1 MSAQNALI
9 QVEGVYNAYGDRL
22 IHRGVSF
29 EVQKGEVLA
38 ILGGS
43 GSGKSTLLRS
53 LILLNRPV
61 KGTIKVFGEDIWK
74 LKESQRH
81 KIFQRIGVL
90 FQFGA
95 LYSSLT
101 VLENVGIML
110 EEHGFYPPR
119 NIVEISKMWLDR
131 VGLSKE
137 TYELYPYELSG
148 GMKKRVGLARAMA
161 TNPEILF
168 LDEPTSGLDPY
179 SADKFDE
186 LIISLKESLHLSV
199 VMITHDLDSIK
210 NAVDRFIMLKDGLID
225 FDGTLQDFIKRAH
238 DRPLEEGNLFNS
250 TRGEKFWK
258 GMWIIPSLAG
268 FF

>member
-1 MSAQNALI
+1 MTNDTSRLI
-9 QVEGVYNAYGDRL
+9 EVKDLYTAYGNHV

-29 EVQKGEVLA
+29 SVYQGEVLA

-53 LILLNRPV
+53 MILLNKPT
-61 KGTIKVFGEDIWK
+61 KGTIRIFDMDIWK
-74 LKESQRH
+74 LKDSERDKLFH
-81 KIFQRIGVL
+81 RIGML

-95 LYSSLT
+95 LYSSLS

-110 EEHGFYPPR
+110 EEHSAYPKR

-131 VGLSKE
+131 VGLSKKVHH
-137 TYELYPYELSG
+137 LYPYELSG

-161 TNPEILF
+161 TNPDILF

-179 SADKFDE
+179 SADKFDA
-186 LIISLKESLHLSV
+186 LILSLKKALNLTV

-210 NAVDRFIMLKDGLID
+210 NAVDRFIMLKDGLIS
-225 FDGTLQDFIKRAH
+225 FDGNLAEFIQHTKEV
-238 DRPLEEGNLFNS
+238 PLEEGNLFNS

-258 GMWIIPSLAG
+258 GM
-268 FF
+268 

>member
-1 MSAQNALI
+1 MGSSMSNSLI
-9 QVEGVYNAYGDRL
+9 SVENIHTAYGDRI

-29 EVQKGEVLA
+29 SVDKGEVMA

-53 LILLNRPV
+53 MILLNKPI
-61 KGTIKVFGEDIWK
+61 KGTIKLFDTDIWK
-74 LKESQRH
+74 LKERERN

-101 VLENVGIML
+101 VLENVGAML
-110 EEHGFYPPR
+110 EEYSYYPQH
-119 NIVEISKMWLDR
+119 NIIEIAKMWLER
-131 VGLSKE
+131 VGLNKS
-137 TYELYPYELSG
+137 TYYLYPYELSG

-161 TNPEILF
+161 TNPDILF

-179 SADKFDE
+179 SADKFDD
-186 LIISLKESLHLSV
+186 LIHSLKESLQLTV
-199 VMITHDLDSIK
+199 VMITHDLDSVK
-210 NAVDRFIMLKDGLID
+210 NTVDRFIMLKDGLID
-225 FDGTLQDFIKRAH
+225 FDGTLQDFVLH
-238 DRPLEEGNLFNS
+238 THEHPLEEGNLFNS

-258 GMWIIPSLAG
+258 GM
-268 FF
+268 

>member
-1 MSAQNALI
+1 MTTPRLI
-9 QVEGVYNAYGDRL
+9 EVCDLYTAYGAHV
-22 IHRGVSF
+22 IHKGVSF
-29 EVQKGEVLA
+29 SVYKGEVLA

-53 LILLNRPV
+53 MILLNKPL
-61 KGTIKVFGEDIWK
+61 KGTIRIFGMDIWQ
-74 LKESQRH
+74 LKEAQRYKLFH
-81 KIFQRIGVL
+81 RIGML

-95 LYSSLT
+95 LYSSLS

-110 EEHGFYPPR
+110 EEHSAYPKS

-131 VGLSKE
+131 VGLSKQV
-137 TYELYPYELSG
+137 YHLYPYELSG

-161 TNPEILF
+161 TNPDILF

-179 SADKFDE
+179 SADKFDA
-186 LIISLKESLHLSV
+186 LILSLKEALKLTV

-210 NAVDRFIMLKDGLID
+210 NAVDRFIMLKDGLIS
-225 FDGTLQDFIKRAH
+225 FDGTLAEFVQRTKQV
-238 DRPLEEGNLFNS
+238 PLEEGNLFNS

-258 GMWIIPSLAG
+258 DM
-268 FF
+268 

>member
-1 MSAQNALI
+1 MSNITYSQKLI
-9 QVEGVYNAYGDRL
+9 VVDNVYNAYGDRL

-29 EVQKGEVLA
+29 EVFKGEILA

-53 LILLNRPV
+53 LILLNRPI
-61 KGTIKVFGEDIWK
+61 KGVINVFGTDIWK
-74 LKESQRH
+74 LKDRQRDQ
-81 KIFQRIGVL
+81 ILQRIGVL

-101 VLENVGIML
+101 VLENVGVML
-110 EEHGFYPPR
+110 EEYSFYPKQ
-119 NIVEISKMWLDR
+119 NILEISKMWLDR
-131 VGLSKE
+131 VGLDPSV
-137 TYELYPYELSG
+137 YYLYPYELSG

-179 SADKFDE
+179 SADTFDA
-186 LIISLKESLHLSV
+186 LLLSLKEALHLTV
-199 VMITHDLDSIK
+199 VMITHDLDSVK
-210 NAVDRFIMLKDGLID
+210 NTVDRFIMLKDGLID
-225 FDGTLQDFIKRAH
+225 FDGTLKDFIEHVKTH
-238 DRPLEEGNLFNS
+238 PLEEGNLFNS

-258 GMWIIPSLAG
+258 GM
-268 FF
+268 